1 MVHQESI
8 EARQAWD
15 SHEAKVRQTVRE
27 SNSADFETYVQQ
39 VAKRLRLLAQDI
51 ELEVANSRCK
61 RITTRDHTDMTHAEI
76 ARNVVHAVTWGVAN
90 LNLGTLIARAERA
103 DTGWAR

>member
-1 MVHQESI
+1 MNNVT
-8 EARQAWD
+8 RQ
-15 SHEAKVRQTVRE
+15 QIRE
-27 SNSADFETYVQQ
+27 RRSADFEEYVEG
-39 VAKRLRLLAQDI
+39 VARRLRLLAQDI

-61 RITTRDHTDMTHAEI
+61 KIATHERTTVTHAEI

-103 DTGWAR
+103 DTGWAQ

>member
-1 MVHQESI
+1 MAET
-8 EARQAWD
+8 RQAIR
-15 SHEAKVRQTVRE
+15 EAYSEDFEEYVQTVAR
-27 SNSADFETYVQQ
+27 
-39 VAKRLRLLAQDI
+39 RLRLLARDI

-61 RITTRDHTDMTHAEI
+61 KIATRQSTSVTHAEI

-103 DTGWAR
+103 DREPS